1 MRPVLP
7 ILPILFGILGTA
19 VLVWLGVWQVQR
31 LDWKEGVLAR
41 MEAELTAPPVAVP
54 ADPDRVRDAW
64 LPVRAS
70 GRIGETEILVQSS
83 LKAVGPGFRVIAPF
97 DMGGRRILLDRG
109 FIRLTDR
116 DAPRP
121 PVEATIVGNL
131 HWPDDIDRFTPE
143 PEGRLFFGRDVA
155 RMAAA
160 LGTEPVLLVVR
171 QTSESPLTVTPLPVT
186 TSGIPNNHLQYA
198 VTWFLMAIVWAGMTA
213 YFVAQGRRKP
223 ESPHA

>member
-1 MRPVLP
+1 MRLA
-7 ILPILFGILGTA
+7 LPILFGILGTV
-19 VLVWLGVWQVQR
+19 VLVWLGVWQMQR
-31 LDWKEGVLAR
+31 LDWKEGVLAQ
-41 MEAELTAPPVAVP
+41 MEAELTAAPVAVP
-54 ADPDRVRDAW
+54 ADPDPERDAW

-70 GRIGETEILVQSS
+70 GRIGAEEILVQSS

-97 DMGGRRILLDRG
+97 DIGGRRVLLDRG

-116 DAPRP
+116 DTPRP
-121 PVEATIVGNL
+121 WVDATVVGNL

-155 RMAAA
+155 RMAAE

-171 QTSESPLTVTPLPVT
+171 QTSETPLSVTPLPVT
-186 TSGIPNNHLQYA
+186 TAGIPNNHLQYA
-198 VTWFLMAIVWAGMTA
+198 VTWFLMAIVWAGMTT
-213 YFVAQGRRKP
+213 YFVVQGRRKP

>member
-1 MRPVLP
+1 MRLA
-7 ILPILFGILGTA
+7 LPILFGILGTV
-19 VLVWLGVWQVQR
+19 VLVWLGVWQMQR
-31 LDWKEGVLAR
+31 LDWKEGVLAQ
-41 MEAELTAPPVAVP
+41 MEAELTAAPVAVP
-54 ADPDRVRDAW
+54 ADPDPERDAW

-70 GRIGETEILVQSS
+70 GRIGAEEILVQSS

-97 DMGGRRILLDRG
+97 DIGGRRVLLDRG

-116 DAPRP
+116 DTPRP
-121 PVEATIVGNL
+121 SVDATVVGNL

-155 RMAAA
+155 RMAAE

-171 QTSESPLTVTPLPVT
+171 QTSETPLSVTPLPVT
-186 TSGIPNNHLQYA
+186 TAGIPNNHLQYA
-198 VTWFLMAIVWAGMTA
+198 VTWFLMAIVWAGMTT
-213 YFVAQGRRKP
+213 YFVVQGRRKP

>member
-7 ILPILFGILGTA
+7 ILFGLLGTA
-19 VLVWLGVWQVQR
+19 VLVWLGVWQMQR
-31 LDWKEGVLAR
+31 LDWKQDVLAQ
-41 MEAELTAPPVAVP
+41 MDAELTAAPVAVP
-54 ADPDRVRDAW
+54 ADPDPARDAW

-70 GRIGETEILVQSS
+70 GRIGAEEILVQSS
-83 LKAVGPGFRVIAPF
+83 LKSVGPGFRVIVPF
-97 DMGGRRILLDRG
+97 DMDGRRILLDRG

-116 DAPRP
+116 DRSRP
-121 PVEATIVGNL
+121 PVDATVIGNL
-131 HWPDDIDRFTPE
+131 HWPDEIDGFTPD

-155 RMAAA
+155 AMAAE
-160 LGTEPVLLVVR
+160 LGTEPTLLVVR
-171 QTSESPLTVTPLPVT
+171 ETNENPLSVTPLPVT